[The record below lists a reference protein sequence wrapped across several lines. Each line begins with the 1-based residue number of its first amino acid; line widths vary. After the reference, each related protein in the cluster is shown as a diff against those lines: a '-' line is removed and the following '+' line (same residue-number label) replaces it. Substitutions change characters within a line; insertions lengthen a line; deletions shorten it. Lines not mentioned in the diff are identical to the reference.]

1 MLLYLF
7 TEGSGKLRVRKMWMT
22 LTPCVHHPYTRVPAC
37 NRGKGDQQDGAVD
50 SLLRDLQMLHYT
62 FSNKASPNS
71 QLQQS
76 PGAEERELASSA
88 EWHPAPSPDYE
99 VDHFEHTPA
108 PAPHPQRSV
117 YHSQDASYPYQP
129 SSPPG
134 QGQQMTYTI
143 PAQPSLPSPMLQA
156 PVNHSYHPS
165 TQMQLM
171 ASPHSPHHSASFER
185 SSQAAPLQLHAE
197 PSNTPLRA
205 SASKSGPYN
214 PQDMLRDSLSS
225 LHSAPYSPGASRR
238 DTGSLRSTREYSS
251 STLMA
256 PPGAWQAQ
264 GPPPPPVFSRQ
275 AHHDLQQMQQ
285 ERHSAQQHPMHMP
298 PPPAQQQMQ
307 LSSSYQQPSSPP
319 HQPTRPPQ
327 LIHSP
332 SILRQDD
339 PDPTYSVSPHHN
351 APAMAAA
358 PHSPTA
364 HHFHHQLHPGDSA
377 ATAALQQ
384 QVQGLEQQL
393 QQLQQEKAELEAQ
406 LLRSQGE
413 LSAAVQ
419 RRHTIEEKQDEL
431 REAMTGAQGA
441 AEVAWTTKP
450 QQDGTPPLGQRWQ
463 CFC

>member
-1 MLLYLF
+1 M
-7 TEGSGKLRVRKMWMT
+7 
-22 LTPCVHHPYTRVPAC
+22 PAC

-99 VDHFEHTPA
+99 VDPFDHTPA

-129 SSPPG
+129 SSPSG
-134 QGQQMTYTI
+134 LGQQMTYTI
-143 PAQPSLPSPMLQA
+143 PAQPSWPSPMLQA
-156 PVNHSYHPS
+156 PVNHSYHRS

-171 ASPHSPHHSASFER
+171 ASPQSPHHSASFEH
-185 SSQAAPLQLHAE
+185 SVQAAPLQLHAE
-197 PSNTPLRA
+197 PSNAALRA
-205 SASKSGPYN
+205 SASKAGPYN
-214 PQDMLRDSLSS
+214 PQDMLRNSLSS
-225 LHSAPYSPGASRR
+225 LHSAPYSPGARRR
-238 DTGSLRSTREYSS
+238 DTGSLRSTQEYSS

-264 GPPPPPVFSRQ
+264 GSPPPVFSRQ

-285 ERHSAQQHPMHMP
+285 ERHSAQQHPLHMP
-298 PPPAQQQMQ
+298 PSPAQQQMQ
-307 LSSSYQQPSSPP
+307 LSSSYQQASSPP
-319 HQPTRPPQ
+319 HQPIRPPQ

-332 SILRQDD
+332 SILHQDD
-339 PDPTYSVSPHHN
+339 PDPAYSAPPHHA
-351 APAMAAA
+351 APATTAA

-364 HHFHHQLHPGDSA
+364 HQHQHQHQHQHPSDRDSA

-384 QVQGLEQQL
+384 QVQGLDQQL
-393 QQLQQEKAELEAQ
+393 QQLQQEKAEVEAQ

-431 REAMTGAQGA
+431 REAMTGEQEGA
-441 AEVAWTTKP
+441 AGA
-450 QQDGTPPLGQRWQ
+450 
-463 CFC
+463 